1 MSSPVARLR
10 PAPPPAVFASRRRFG
25 GLTRGLLVFALA
37 CAVSPLADAQVSL
50 LHEFIAPDPAE
61 DVSLAT
67 TTLDG
72 GLPAAIQ
79 TPSGLA
85 TAPDPQRPPSN
96 QQQVYS
102 NVGSDAG
109 PDAYVVGV
117 EESGTT
123 WTCRVTTSCVEGPT
137 VDKPAEFGLVAM
149 TRLPDQMTAYLLRAY
164 DSNRGPRVV
173 LSINR
178 DGTVVSR
185 MEIAQPLTVDNFEGV
200 TAAAGAN
207 GQRRFYLISDD
218 NNDSSQRTLLLAFDW
233 KPR

>member
-1 MSSPVARLR
+1 ME
-10 PAPPPAVFASRRRFG
+10 
-25 GLTRGLLVFALA
+25 ALA
-37 CAVSPLADAQVSL
+37 AD
-50 LHEFIAPDPAE
+50 P
-61 DVSLAT
+61 
-67 TTLDG
+67 
-72 GLPAAIQ
+72 
-79 TPSGLA
+79 
-85 TAPDPQRPPSN
+85 
-96 QQQVYS
+96 
-102 NVGSDAG
+102 DAG